1 MSRLQLAESRA
12 NDEGRYGRV
21 KVSRL
26 DCKRTR
32 RARSGSRWHRGLP
45 TALLFVSICF
55 APLVVQAE
63 IDATKAGRVKA
74 AYLRYIA
81 EFTTWPS
88 EALGESA
95 APLVLGTLGSD
106 PHGVTQILEQAIQGK
121 GLLAQKRRLI
131 LVRLPKPSSVDF
143 EVALARCHL
152 LFISGSE
159 GGVEGWEKLHGLVA
173 DRPIVTIGEL
183 SGFSLAAGMI
193 EFVIDPETNRVTM
206 HIDLEAVQRANLR
219 LSSRLLGL
227 KQGVKIVRDPVATNA
242 CATEPCIGSP
252 RDRLLGMAAP
262 PELTPPH
269 SLVTN
274 TMLGRH

>member
-1 MSRLQLAESRA
+1 MRKNADERRQRVKASRLEYMRMKHPRPRSLWQRA
-12 NDEGRYGRV
+12 
-21 KVSRL
+21 
-26 DCKRTR
+26 
-32 RARSGSRWHRGLP
+32 WP
-45 TALLFVSICF
+45 IALLFVSICS
-55 APLVVQAE
+55 APSIAQAE
-63 IDATKAGRVKA
+63 IDVTKAGQIKA

-81 EFTTWPS
+81 EFTSWPS
-88 EALGESA
+88 EALGEGA
-95 APLVLGTLGSD
+95 APLVLGTLGTD
-106 PHGVTQILEQAIQGK
+106 PHGVIQILERAIEGK

-131 LVRLPKPSSVDF
+131 LVRLPKPDSAEF

-159 GGVEGWEKLHGLVA
+159 GGVAGWEKLRRLVA

-206 HIDLEAVQRANLR
+206 HIDLEAVQRAKLR

-227 KQGVKIVRDPVATNA
+227 KQGVKIVRAPDANNA
-242 CATEPCIGSP
+242 CATGPCAGMP
-252 RDRLLGMAAP
+252 RDLRFGKATSSLP
-262 PELTPPH
+262 TQRPTTRQDH

-274 TMLGRH
+274 TMAGKN